1 MRTALRATV
10 GRLARLWLRD
20 QDAAQRMAVIALSTT
35 NALARVKARGLEVG
49 TIIDVGASDGR
60 WSLKAREVLPGAR
73 AHLVEANPVH
83 RQSLAALCR
92 ERPGFSCSLVAAGP
106 VDGEIAFDG
115 SNPGGGRAAPPDGL
129 DHPLL
134 PQRSLA
140 SLAREHGLAPP
151 YLIKLDTHGYELPI
165 LEGATE
171 LFAQTSLMV
180 IEAYT
185 FPLRGSGPRFF
196 ELADWLAARG
206 FLAIDLSEPL
216 WRPGDGA
223 LWQFDL
229 FFVPATRPEFAS
241 VRFR

>member
-1 MRTALRATV
+1 MPAKGERLLV
-10 GRLARLWLRD
+10 GD
-20 QDAAQRMAVIALSTT
+20 MAQVS
-35 NALARVKARGLEVG
+35 N
-49 TIIDVGASDGR
+49 DP
-60 WSLKAREVLPGAR
+60 WAR
-73 AHLVEANPVH
+73 A
-83 RQSLAALCR
+83 ALKR
-92 ERPGFSCSLVAAGP
+92 LE
-106 VDGEIAFDG
+106 
-115 SNPGGGRAAPPDGL
+115 
-129 DHPLL
+129 
-134 PQRSLA
+134 RSLA

-171 LFAQTSLMV
+171 LFHETSLMV

-206 FLAIDLSEPL
+206 FLAIDLSEPM

>member
-1 MRTALRATV
+1 MRSALRAAV
-10 GRLARLWLRD
+10 GRIARRWLRD

-60 WSLKAREVLPGAR
+60 WSLKARDVLPGVR
-73 AHLVEANPVH
+73 SHLVEANPVH
-83 RQSLAALCR
+83 RESLAALCR

-134 PQRSLA
+134 PQRSLD

-165 LEGATE
+165 LEGATG
-171 LFAQTSLMV
+171 LFPQTSLMV